1 MEETRVRPSL
11 PEPHRRDLA
20 TDRTPGLLAIALLLL
35 PLSFALPQS
44 LPAQTQIG
52 PAEIT
57 IGGAVATPLTIS
69 AAELKKM
76 PRQTLKVVNPHDK
89 KTEVYEGVPLAELL
103 KRAGV
108 PQGEAVRGPLLASYI
123 LVEAADGYRVVFSLA
138 ELDAGFLDSDV
149 LVADTMDGAPA
160 GQGPFK
166 LVAPHEKRPARW
178 VRMVKSLTVVK
189 VESK

>member
-11 PEPHRRDLA
+11 REPHRRDLA
-20 TDRTPGLLAIALLLL
+20 TDRTPVLLAIALLLL

-108 PQGEAVRGPLLASYI
+108 PQGEAVRGRCWRATFSSRLRTATAWCFLSPNSMLASWI
-123 LVEAADGYRVVFSLA
+123 RTSSWQTRWMARRSRQVRVRS
-138 ELDAGFLDSDV
+138 SSWRR
-149 LVADTMDGAPA
+149 T
-160 GQGPFK
+160 K
-166 LVAPHEKRPARW
+166 SAPHAGCVW
-178 VRMVKSLTVVK
+178 
-189 VESK
+189 